1 MEYPRYVSKYTG
13 EEIDRLLGKAEVN
26 DAEAMNR
33 AIQEN
38 TKAIGAEET
47 RAKGAEAV
55 INERLNALGLY
66 VDEDGDI
73 CQR

>member
-1 MEYPRYVSKYTG
+1 
-13 EEIDRLLGKAEVN
+13 
-26 DAEAMNR
+26 MNR

-38 TKAIGAEET
+38 TQAIGAEET
-47 RAKGAEAV
+47 RAKGVEAA
-55 INERLNALGLY
+55 INERLDALGLY